1 MNNIAFDPKNAL
13 IRIKCPVGSS
23 INAIKD
29 GDTIYTLAASM
40 GIVDNTDVCYAYYYC
55 TIEPKNF
62 GTITFNVSCD
72 AVTTYVLEASINS
85 NKYYSYSIT
94 DFT

>member
-1 MNNIAFDPKNAL
+1 MNNIVFDPKNAL

-23 INAIKD
+23 INATKD
-29 GDTIYTLAASM
+29 GNIIYTLAASM
-40 GIVDNTDVCYAYYYC
+40 GIVDNTNVGYAYYYC

>member
-1 MNNIAFDPKNAL
+1 MDNIILDPKNAL
-13 IRIKCPVGSS
+13 IELKCPVGSS

-29 GDTIYTLAASM
+29 GNIIYTLAASM
-40 GIVDNTDVCYAYYYC
+40 SIVDNQDIGYAYYYC

-62 GTITFNVSCD
+62 GIITFNVSYD
-72 AVTTYVLEASINS
+72 AVTTYVLESNIVN
-85 NKYYSYSIT
+85 NKYYSYSII